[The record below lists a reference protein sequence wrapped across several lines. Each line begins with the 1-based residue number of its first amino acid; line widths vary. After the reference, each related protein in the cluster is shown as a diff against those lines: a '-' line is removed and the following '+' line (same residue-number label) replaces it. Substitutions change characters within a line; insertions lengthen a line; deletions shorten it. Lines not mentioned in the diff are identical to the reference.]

1 MPNWKIFLILLR
13 TAIFTGIVPYIV
25 GLWLPTQLHRA
36 FHQSFFRVQPELW
49 QEILSGALLIA
60 GAAIYLWCAWD
71 FSVKGLGTPAPID
84 APINLVVNG
93 LYRFVRNPMYV
104 GVFLLIASRAI
115 LFWSFP
121 LVLYLVLV
129 ATCVQ
134 LFIVLY
140 EEPHLRKIFG
150 EQYLDYCR
158 RVPRW
163 IPRFRT
169 AQ

>member
-1 MPNWKIFLILLR
+1 LVCGCRRSCIAR
-13 TAIFTGIVPYIV
+13 FTS
-25 GLWLPTQLHRA
+25 R
-36 FHQSFFRVQPELW
+36 FFRVQPELW

-71 FSVKGLGTPAPID
+71 FSVKGHGTPAPID

-104 GVFLLIASRAI
+104 AVFLLIASRAI

-121 LVLYLVLV
+121 IVLYLVFV
-129 ATCVQ
+129 RTCVQ

-140 EEPHLRKIFG
+140 EEPHLRKSSASNICITAG
-150 EQYLDYCR
+150 ACR
-158 RVPRW
+158 AGFPDFARAMTLFAGFAKLMRNA
-163 IPRFRT
+163 F
-169 AQ
+169 